1 MDESALNQL
10 RDEAATADAEEARSV
25 EGVVEP
31 AGAAPLPPDPVAEAK
46 AVFGVAVM
54 MLTPVLPYLP
64 GIYTDEALGNLAAA
78 YVPVAQKYGWDMST
92 WLGQYAAEIALA
104 GVAIP
109 LAMRTS
115 AAHQAWL
122 RAKQA
127 AAAPKPEAA
136 PQEPTEPPPPHAAPY
151 A

>member
-1 MDESALNQL
+1 MDESALHQL
-10 RDEAATADAEEARSV
+10 RDEAAADAEEARTV
-25 EGVVEP
+25 EGVVET
-31 AGAAPLPPDPVAEAK
+31 AGAVPPPPDPVAEAK

-54 MLTPVLPYLP
+54 MLSPVLPYLP
-64 GIYTDEALGNLAAA
+64 AIYTDEALGNLAAA

-115 AAHQAWL
+115 AAHQAWVK
-122 RAKQA
+122 AKKA
-127 AAAPKPEAA
+127 AAAPAA
-136 PQEPTEPPPPHAAPY
+136 AEQQTSDPPPPHAAPS